1 MNVERVGRLPSPP
14 RAASGHAKPA
24 RLYVGPPLSSASLA
38 GGPIGPRA
46 LQEAI
51 PLAEKRSIETV
62 KKVLEAAKPRAF
74 KETVEVAI
82 NLREVDLSVPKNR
95 IDDEVILPRGRGKA
109 VRVCVFASGELAL
122 KARAVADQVIQ
133 PQEIEE
139 YAGDKAKARNLA
151 QAFDFF
157 VAEAPLMPVIG
168 KRLGIVLGPRG
179 KMPRPIPPTADPTGL
194 INNMRNTV
202 RVRSKD
208 RRTFHAA
215 IGTRDMTPEDL
226 AENLDFLL
234 RRVTGKLERGRFNIQ
249 STYVKT
255 TMGPAVRHL

>member
-1 MNVERVGRLPSPP
+1 M
-14 RAASGHAKPA
+14 
-24 RLYVGPPLSSASLA
+24 
-38 GGPIGPRA
+38 
-46 LQEAI
+46 
-51 PLAEKRSIETV
+51 AEKRSIETV
-62 KKVLEAAKPRAF
+62 RKALEAAKARGF
-74 KETVEVAI
+74 RETVEVAI
-82 NLREVDLSVPKNR
+82 NLREVDLSIPKNR
-95 IDDEVILPRGRGKA
+95 IDDEVVLPKGRGKP

-122 KARAVADQVIQ
+122 KARAAADLVIQ

-139 YAGDKAKARNLA
+139 YAGNRSKARSLA
-151 QAFDFF
+151 QGYDFF

-168 KRLGIVLGPRG
+168 KRLGVVLGPRG
-179 KMPRPIPPTADPTGL
+179 KMPRPVPPTADPTAM

-215 IGTRDMTPEDL
+215 IGTRDMAPEDL

-249 STYVKT
+249 SAYVKT
-255 TMGPAVRHL
+255 TMGPAVRHV